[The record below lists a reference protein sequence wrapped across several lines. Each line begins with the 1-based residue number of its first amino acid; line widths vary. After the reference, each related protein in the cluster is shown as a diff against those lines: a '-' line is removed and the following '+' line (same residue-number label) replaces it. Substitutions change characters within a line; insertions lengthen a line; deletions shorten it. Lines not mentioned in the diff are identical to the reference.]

1 VWAIYKNRLFTE
13 GGYECFRRRGEE
25 GGSRSKYSHSP
36 QGISERG
43 GKHKKGA
50 HGKEKQGG
58 KIKSGPVGG
67 VLRSGLSKF
76 IAELRTRFNNSI
88 PMRRRERRLSPWHEE
103 DA

>member
-1 VWAIYKNRLFTE
+1 MWAIYKNRLFTE

-50 HGKEKQGG
+50 HGKEKQGE

-67 VLRSGLSKF
+67 VLSPVLRKVTGVLRVGLLCF
-76 IAELRTRFNNSI
+76 CALGVYGETAE
-88 PMRRRERRLSPWHEE
+88 
-103 DA
+103 D